1 MTRIVLDTNVIISA
15 IISSSG
21 NPRTILDQVFDRKVS
36 LCLSPPLIAEILRVI
51 DYPHIVDYIK
61 KRGRTIEQAKNNV
74 KRIIAIAEITSDQ
87 VTINRIS
94 ADPDDN
100 RILECAIEAKADY
113 IISGDQ
119 HLTPL
124 GNFQGIPILKPE
136 AFLAMSIP

>member
-1 MTRIVLDTNVIISA
+1 MTRIVLDTNIIISA

-51 DYPHIVDYIK
+51 DYPHIVDYLK

-100 RILECAIEAKADY
+100 RILECAIEARPITSSQA
-113 IISGDQ
+113 INISRHWVIFKVFPFSNQ
-119 HLTPL
+119 RL
-124 GNFQGIPILKPE
+124 F
-136 AFLAMSIP
+136 